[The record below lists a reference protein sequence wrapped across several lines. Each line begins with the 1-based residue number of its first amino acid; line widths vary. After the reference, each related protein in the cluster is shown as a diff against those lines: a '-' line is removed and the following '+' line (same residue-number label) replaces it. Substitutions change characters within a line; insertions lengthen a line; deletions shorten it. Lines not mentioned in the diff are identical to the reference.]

1 VALIASSVKDDHLLG
16 GMVFASTAA
25 EAMGISSKSAID
37 WIGLNVAVAIL
48 WFEDRVDHGGE
59 SASPEKDQAA
69 AFTLLSRYIEE
80 FGASP
85 PTRILWTKTF
95 RDTTSAIAG
104 PAPRTYLEHL
114 ETGARSI
121 GFAHCMA
128 TLALASGLD
137 ISERT
142 ADPNV
147 QFAIDLF
154 ARAARLENDLHGLA
168 RERWETNCA
177 NAVLLLQP
185 TLQSAAARFVRM
197 EVERYRATAEH
208 VVGRLTP
215 GDPLVR
221 LIRSTLAGA
230 AAFYRE
236 RTLRFP
242 VAPCSS
248 SAE

>member
-1 VALIASSVKDDHLLG
+1 VARIASSIQDDHLRG

-25 EAMGISSKSAID
+25 EAMGISSKSAIE

-48 WFEDRVDHGGE
+48 WFDDRVDSGGP
-59 SASPEKDQAA
+59 SANPEKDQEE
-69 AFTLLSRYIEE
+69 AFSLLSRYIEE

-85 PTRILWTKTF
+85 PMRMLWTRTF
-95 RDTTSAIAG
+95 RDTTNAIAG

-114 ETGARSI
+114 ETGARSV

-137 ISERT
+137 ISERMV
-142 ADPNV
+142 DSDV

-154 ARAARLENDLHGLA
+154 ARASRLENDLHGLA
-168 RERWETNCA
+168 RERWENNSA

-208 VVGRLTP
+208 VLGRLAHS
-215 GDPLVR
+215 DPLVHLVR
-221 LIRSTLAGA
+221 ATLAGA
-230 AAFYRE
+230 AAFYSTEAGRYLA
-236 RTLRFP
+236 R
-242 VAPCSS
+242 AS
-248 SAE
+248 

>member
-1 VALIASSVKDDHLLG
+1 MARIASSIKDNHLRG

-25 EAMGISSKSAID
+25 EAMGIASKSAIE

-48 WFEDRVDHGGE
+48 WFDDRVDSRGA
-59 SASPEKDQAA
+59 SASPENDQAA

-85 PTRILWTKTF
+85 PMRMLWTKTF

-114 ETGARSI
+114 ETGARSV
-121 GFAHCMA
+121 GFAHCVA

-137 ISERT
+137 ISERM
-142 ADPNV
+142 ADPDV

-154 ARAARLENDLHGLA
+154 ARAARLDNDLRGLA
-168 RERWETNCA
+168 RERWESNAA

-185 TLQSAAARFVRM
+185 TLQNAAARFVRM
-197 EVERYRATAEH
+197 EIERYTATADH
-208 VVGRLTP
+208 VLGRLAHS
-215 GDPLVR
+215 DPVVH
-221 LIRSTLAGA
+221 LIRATLAGA
-230 AAFYRE
+230 AAFYRTE
-236 RTLRFP
+236 AGRYLAR
-242 VAPCSS
+242 AC
-248 SAE
+248 